1 MAAIIAQKGVVGF
14 QVETTNG
21 TEVAPDASDTVIV
34 YDFTIN
40 TLAQAESLTRHPI
53 TPSFSMQT
61 PIPGMQA
68 GECAF
73 TLWMGGATGTAP
85 TVTPPWDVPFR
96 ACSWNVASS
105 GSPVDTHTY
114 TPSSAGAGGYD
125 TATANEG
132 KTHTV
137 YAWIDGI
144 LYKLIGATGNAKL
157 ILEVGQAVKAECTM
171 QGAYAAPTS
180 TAVVASPTYKAS
192 FVPPICTG
200 ASVTYTPSGGSAHT
214 SVLRSI
220 EIDTV
225 YDTILRK
232 DMNSTPGIIAAQNTN
247 REPTFTMVVEQ
258 PAGAAN
264 STTDLI
270 WHTQFTAGTTAA
282 ISIGSIGSTTGNQID
297 IDMPNVGLTNV
308 EEGEEDGIRILT
320 ITGTPAANSLVTGN
334 DEISIAV
341 T

>member
-1 MAAIIAQKGVVGF
+1 MAAIIAQKGVIGL
-14 QVETTNG
+14 QVESTNG
-21 TEVAPDASDTVIV
+21 TEAAADGSDAVLV
-34 YDFTIN
+34 YDFEIN
-40 TLAQAESLTRHPI
+40 TLAGAESLTRHPI

-61 PIPGMQA
+61 PIPGMQS
-68 GECAF
+68 GECSF
-73 TLWMGGATGTAP
+73 TLWLGGSGATGP
-85 TVTPPWDVPFR
+85 TTPPPWDVPFR
-96 ACSWNVASS
+96 ACSWNVAATP
-105 GSPVDTHTY
+105 SPVTTHTY
-114 TPSSAGAGGYD
+114 TPSSAGAGGFD
-125 TATANEG
+125 TAAANEG
-132 KTHTV
+132 KTHTL
-137 YAWIDGI
+137 YAWIDGV

-157 ILEVGQAVKAECTM
+157 ILEVGQAIKAECTM

-180 TAVVASPTYKAS
+180 TAVVTPTYGAAS
-192 FVPPICTG
+192 VPPICTG
-200 ASVTYTPSGGSAHT
+200 AAVTYTPSGGSAHT

-232 DMNSTPGIIAAQNTN
+232 DMNSTPGVIAAQNTN
-247 REPTFTMVVEQ
+247 REPTFTLVVEQ

-270 WHTQFTAGTTAA
+270 WHTQFTAGTVAA
-282 ISIGSIGSTTGNQID
+282 ISIGPIGSTTGNKID
-297 IDMPNVGLTNV
+297 IDMPNVGLTKV

-320 ITGTPAANSLVTGN
+320 ITGTAAANALATGN